1 MPMDSEAR
9 TRWNADNY
17 KQIKVYV
24 SPDLAAKFKAGCA
37 AASVSMASVLSGFM
51 ADYCSETQ
59 RKSSKLSALDFS
71 TKGKRRTFV
80 RRMIEQLEAV
90 KEAEENYRDN
100 IPENLQGGQA
110 YEAAEQAIEQM
121 ENALD
126 SLKEAF

>member
-1 MPMDSEAR
+1 MPMDNEAR

-24 SPDLAAKFKAGCA
+24 SPELAAKFKVGCA
-37 AASVSMASVLSGFM
+37 AANVSMTSVLSRFM

-59 RKSSKLSALDFS
+59 SRSSKPSALDFS
-71 TKGKRRTFV
+71 TRGKRRTFV
-80 RRMIEQLEAV
+80 RRIIEQLEAA

-110 YEAAEQAIEQM
+110 YEAAEQAIERM

-126 SLKEAF
+126 SLNEAF